1 MLGSTPSLIY
11 DSATGLIFNWYYER
25 GRGIL
30 RRRVAKADDVSGHPL
45 AWPESEAVAL
55 GGTNSWDAGNVNAV
69 AVNGKQVVAWYSGLA
84 PDTAIYTATI

>member
-1 MLGSTPSLIY
+1 MHFEEHEYPPE
-11 DSATGLIFNWYYER
+11 YER

-45 AWPESEAVAL
+45 AWPESEAIAL
-55 GGTNSWDAGNVNAV
+55 GGTNLWDAGNVNAV
-69 AVNGKQVVAWYSGLA
+69 AVDRKQVAAWYSGLA